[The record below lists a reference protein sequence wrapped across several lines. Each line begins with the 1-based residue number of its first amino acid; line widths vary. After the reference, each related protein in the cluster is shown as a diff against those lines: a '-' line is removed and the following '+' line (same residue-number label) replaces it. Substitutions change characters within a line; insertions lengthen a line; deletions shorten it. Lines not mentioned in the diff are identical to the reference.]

1 MDGAF
6 SMKAGEGEAIE
17 EGMPLYS
24 YIPGENK
31 VAALAFNANGITANP
46 NISSMTGAG
55 HMTAVEMDAES
66 ASKPQ
71 MITNGGF
78 LQSKYHSAFSLN
90 AKALH
95 TILGSRDSAAINLDF
110 YKVIGSKEQKLDH
123 KKIQNNVFA
132 QDSGCRRWN

>member
-1 MDGAF
+1 MKDVLASGWTATTGLPVGTEIDGWAF

-46 NISSMTGAG
+46 NISSMIGAG

-66 ASKPQ
+66 AS
-71 MITNGGF
+71 N
-78 LQSKYHSAFSLN
+78 
-90 AKALH
+90 
-95 TILGSRDSAAINLDF
+95 
-110 YKVIGSKEQKLDH
+110 H
-123 KKIQNNVFA
+123 K
-132 QDSGCRRWN
+132 